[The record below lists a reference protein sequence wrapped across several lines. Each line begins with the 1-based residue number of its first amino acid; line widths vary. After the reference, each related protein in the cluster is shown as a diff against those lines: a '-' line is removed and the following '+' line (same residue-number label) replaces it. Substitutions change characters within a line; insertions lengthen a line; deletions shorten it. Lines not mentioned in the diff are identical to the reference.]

1 MAGPT
6 EKGKGRAMHV
16 TNYSWVLGGIFALF
30 ALAGCAGPGTPAQTQ
45 FEAPAEFEG
54 LGIETWRT
62 RNGAEVLFVESA
74 ELPMVDLQVV
84 FDAGTARDGARPG
97 LARLTGVL
105 LNDGAADLDAD
116 EIARRFDSVG
126 AGFGVSVS
134 RDTASASLRSLTEP
148 ELLRQAVD
156 TFATVLARPTFEA
169 KAFERE
175 RRRTLVALQNLEQDP
190 GELADRAFYEQLYG
204 RHPYAG
210 HELGR
215 AETVRG
221 LTPEDTR
228 AFHRRYYTGRNA
240 LVAIVGAVSREE
252 AERLA
257 EAVVGQLPAGQPAPD
272 LPKPEFQLGS
282 ARDVAVAHPSA
293 QTHLLVG
300 QGGMRRGDPDYFP
313 LYVGNHILG
322 GSGFGS
328 RVLTEVREQR
338 GLAYSAYSYFVPLAV
353 EGPFIM
359 GLQTQRSQV
368 DNALQVL
375 QQTVQDFV
383 TEGPTEEELEDA
395 KRNITG
401 GFPLRIDSNRSILG
415 YLAVIGFY
423 DLPLDYL
430 QTFNDKVMA
439 VSAQQIR
446 DAFQRRIKPER
457 LLTVR
462 VGQAQE

>member
-1 MAGPT
+1 MRTCKHRWGLAG
-6 EKGKGRAMHV
+6 
-16 TNYSWVLGGIFALF
+16 VLAIL
-30 ALAGCAGPGTPAQTQ
+30 ALAGCAGMGAPTETEFATPS
-45 FEAPAEFEG
+45 EFEG
-54 LGIETWRT
+54 LDIQTWRT
-62 RNGAEVLFVESA
+62 RNGAEVLFVESS

-84 FDAGTARDGARPG
+84 FGAGAARDGARPG

-105 LNDGAADLDAD
+105 LNDGAGELDAD
-116 EIARRFDSVG
+116 EIARRFESVG

-134 RDTASASLRSLTEP
+134 RDTASASLRSLTDP
-148 ELLRQAVD
+148 QLLRPAVE
-156 TFATVLARPTFEA
+156 TMATVLARPTFEEG
-169 KAFERE
+169 AFERE
-175 RRRTLVALQNLEQDP
+175 RRRTLVALQNLEQNP
-190 GELADRAFYEQLYG
+190 GELAERAFYEQLYG
-204 RHPYAG
+204 RHPYATSP
-210 HELGR
+210 LGR
-215 AETVRG
+215 VETVRG
-221 LTPEDTR
+221 LTPQDTR
-228 AFHRRYYTGRNA
+228 GFHERHYVGRNA
-240 LVAIVGAVSREE
+240 LVAIVGAVSRAE

-257 EAVVGQLPAGQPAPD
+257 EEVVGQLPAGRPAPD
-272 LPKPEFQLGS
+272 LPKPERLLSRARS
-282 ARDVAVAHPSA
+282 AEVEHPSA

-328 RVLTEVREQR
+328 RILNEVREQR
-338 GLAYSAYSYFVPLAV
+338 GLAYSAYSYFVPMAV

-359 GLQTQRSQV
+359 GLQTQRSQA
-368 DNALQVL
+368 DSALQVL
-375 QQTVQDFV
+375 EQTLQAFV
-383 TEGPTEEELEDA
+383 EKGPTEEELEDA

-439 VSAQQIR
+439 VTTDQIH
-446 DAFQRRIKPER
+446 DAFARRIHPER

-462 VGQAQE
+462 VGEAEE